1 MVFGLGLA
9 AGGFVGG
16 PLLES
21 LGGRGLYFI
30 FGIVVLIIV
39 AGVTLL
45 QKRLRAA
52 PPPAEAPAAP

>member
-52 PPPAEAPAAP
+52 QPPAEAPAAP